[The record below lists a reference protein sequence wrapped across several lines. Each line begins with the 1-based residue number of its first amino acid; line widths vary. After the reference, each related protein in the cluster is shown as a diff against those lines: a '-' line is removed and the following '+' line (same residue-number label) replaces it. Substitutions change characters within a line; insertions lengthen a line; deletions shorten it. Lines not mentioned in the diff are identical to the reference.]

1 MIVGKYEFNTK
12 EEATRAIESLSS
24 TNENGDAIAHKHTIV
39 ELGNIRLV
47 KGVYDEK
54 DKEVTPPIMSDKYHV
69 DVLWVDIKEEPSSF
83 ASVSIDLSNEGVHYF
98 SGVSY
103 VDNKF

>member
-24 TNENGDAIAHKHTIV
+24 TDENGDTIAHKHTIV
-39 ELGNIRLV
+39 ELGNIRLA
-47 KGVYDEK
+47 KGVYNEK
-54 DKEVTPPIMSDKYHV
+54 DEEITPPVLSDKYHV
-69 DVLWVDIKEEPSSF
+69 DILWVGIEEEPSSF
-83 ASVSIDLSNEGVHYF
+83 ASVSIDLSNEGVHSF